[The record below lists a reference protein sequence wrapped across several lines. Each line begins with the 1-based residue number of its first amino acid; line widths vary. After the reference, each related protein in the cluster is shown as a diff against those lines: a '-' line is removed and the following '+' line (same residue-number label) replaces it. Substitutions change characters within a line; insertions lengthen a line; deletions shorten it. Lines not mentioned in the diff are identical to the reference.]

1 MDGIVVFA
9 DENSILRTEL
19 FDEAQKVTTVG
30 AVPVGILGEDDG
42 TSESFLRRRRATR
55 RGTWWATASRRRPC
69 CRRTGATC

>member
-19 FDEAQKVTTVG
+19 FDEAQKVTTMG

-42 TSESFLRRRRATR
+42 TNKSFLQAPSCDAEGNLVGYRVSEETATY
-55 RGTWWATASRRRPC
+55 
-69 CRRTGATC
+69 